1 MLVCLQILE
10 TTPTVERAE
19 RPAGLVGL
27 TLLAVFVAPYLIKL
41 MHIDITLAQF
51 GGLALTN
58 YAWYWP
64 R

>member
-1 MLVCLQILE
+1 M
-10 TTPTVERAE
+10 ERAE

-41 MHIDITLAQF
+41 MNIDITLAQF

>member
-1 MLVCLQILE
+1 MLACLRILE

-19 RPAGLVGL
+19 CPAGLIGL
-27 TLLAVFVAPYLIKL
+27 TLLAVFFAPYLIKL

-51 GGLALTN
+51 GGLALAN
-58 YAWYWP
+58 YAWYWS

>member
-1 MLVCLQILE
+1 M
-10 TTPTVERAE
+10 AE
-19 RPAGLVGL
+19 RPVGVVGL

-41 MHIDITLAQF
+41 MHIHITLAQF

-58 YAWYWP
+58 YAWYWS